1 MANPTAAGMIGNEFN
16 AKETRMRDQSYWE
29 RWIRERPKALEDRRA
44 SVKDWYREAGVE
56 KGERRAFKAALKAL
70 NPDGVKGKR
79 EKKPPRRG
87 KGRSSVMGTPYGA
100 PRDRRGEDGGRSV
113 EGRLRITREG
123 RPIVIPADPETPI
136 VRIPGHS
143 LAGAW
148 PKDRVLVR
156 LERRRPGGPTYGK
169 VERILERGIRT
180 FVGRFAPAGDRF
192 FVRFRDRESDLLLE
206 VDLPA
211 EFPGEPGDLV
221 LAEISEYPKGG
232 KEGRARV
239 VRALGKSHTMETL
252 FLAVTSAMDL
262 PVAFPGPVLE
272 AAAAVPQAVRLS
284 TRGDGVRHGDEEC
297 SRVDQRHLP
306 FVTIDGEDARDFDD
320 AVCIVR
326 EGDGFRLYVAIA
338 DVAHYV
344 EPGSPLDR
352 EAYLR
357 GTSVYFPDRCI
368 PMLPPELSEGVCS
381 LKAGVNRLTMTV
393 EIPIRPGGR
402 PGTPSFHASVI
413 RSRARLTYDEV
424 HSCIGTGAPGEKRGG
439 KPANAKITPEIG
451 RMLRDMAVAAGELT
465 LARFGRG
472 ALDLDLPEAEIAVV
486 DGMPVSVKPSERFE
500 SHRLIEEFMLLA
512 NTAVAEYLSGRG
524 DAFLFRI
531 HEEPAT
537 GKIEEFEAAAARLLR
552 RSRPAVSRD
561 ASSLLQGWADLAR
574 GGKFERAV
582 HRMLL
587 RSMML
592 ARYGPETKG
601 HFGLALPRYTHF
613 TSPIRRYPDLLVH
626 RVLKAAL
633 GDRGSVDSLEAL
645 REKGPEIGTHLS
657 GRERLATEAERAL
670 EQRAK
675 ALFMAGQVGRVFEGT
690 VSSLVSSGFFVEL
703 ERWMIDGMVHVSTM
717 RDDEYRFSPDRM
729 EWVGQYRK
737 RRIGLGDRVS
747 VRVRRADPD
756 RGEVDFLLVEKMPE
770 SP

>member
-1 MANPTAAGMIGNEFN
+1 
-16 AKETRMRDQSYWE
+16 
-29 RWIRERPKALEDRRA
+29 
-44 SVKDWYREAGVE
+44 
-56 KGERRAFKAALKAL
+56 
-70 NPDGVKGKR
+70 
-79 EKKPPRRG
+79 
-87 KGRSSVMGTPYGA
+87 
-100 PRDRRGEDGGRSV
+100 
-113 EGRLRITREG
+113 
-123 RPIVIPADPETPI
+123 
-136 VRIPGHS
+136 
-143 LAGAW
+143 
-148 PKDRVLVR
+148 
-156 LERRRPGGPTYGK
+156 
-169 VERILERGIRT
+169 
-180 FVGRFAPAGDRF
+180 
-192 FVRFRDRESDLLLE
+192 
-206 VDLPA
+206 
-211 EFPGEPGDLV
+211 
-221 LAEISEYPKGG
+221 
-232 KEGRARV
+232 
-239 VRALGKSHTMETL
+239 METL

-262 PVAFPGPVLE
+262 TVVFPGPVLE
-272 AAAAVPQAVRLS
+272 AAEAVPQAVRLS
-284 TRGDGVRHGDEEC
+284 VRGGGVCHGDEAHP
-297 SRVDQRHLP
+297 RVDQRDLP

-320 AVCIVR
+320 AVCLVR
-326 EGDGFRLYVAIA
+326 EGDGFRLLVAIA

-357 GTSVYFPDRCI
+357 GTSVYFPDRCV

-381 LKAGVNRLTMTV
+381 LKPGVNRLTMTV
-393 EIPIRPGGR
+393 EIPIRPGGT
-402 PGTPSFHASVI
+402 PGAPSFHPSVI

-424 HSCIGTGAPGEKRGG
+424 HSFLGAGTLEGKGG
-439 KPANAKITPEIG
+439 KPSGAKITPEIG
-451 RMLRDMAVAAGELT
+451 RMLRDMATAAGGLT

-486 DGMPVSVKPSERFE
+486 EGMPVSVKPSERFE

-512 NTAVAEYLSGRG
+512 NTAVAVVPVRPRRRLPLPDSRGARPGEDRGVRGGGRQASAPFPSHRPSRHVFPPPG
-524 DAFLFRI
+524 V
-531 HEEPAT
+531 
-537 GKIEEFEAAAARLLR
+537 GK
-552 RSRPAVSRD
+552 SRA
-561 ASSLLQGWADLAR
+561 

-587 RSMML
+587 RSLML

-601 HFGLALPRYTHF
+601 HFGLALSRYTHF

-633 GDRGSVDSLEAL
+633 GDRGSADSLRTL

-675 ALFMAGQVGRVFEGT
+675 ALFMAGQVGRTFDGT

-703 ERWMIDGMVHVSTM
+703 GGSMIDGMVHVSTL
-717 RDDEYRFSPDRM
+717 RDDEYRLSPDRM

-737 RRIGLGDRVS
+737 RRIGLGDRVR

-756 RGEVDFLLVEKMPE
+756 RGEIDFLLVEKMAE

>member
-1 MANPTAAGMIGNEFN
+1 MRDDFHMDG
-16 AKETRMRDQSYWE
+16 RMRDQEYWE
-29 RWIRERPKALEDRRA
+29 RWLRQRPEALRERRG

-87 KGRSSVMGTPYGA
+87 KGRFASGETPYGA
-100 PRDRRGEDGGRSV
+100 PAPAPGGGGRIV
-113 EGRLRITREG
+113 EGRLRFTREG
-123 RPIVIPADPETPI
+123 RPLVIPENPEEPA
-136 VRIPGHS
+136 VRIPGS
-143 LAGAW
+143 ALSGAW
-148 PKDRVLVR
+148 PKDRVAVR
-156 LERRRPGGPTYGK
+156 IDRRRGGAPTYGRI
-169 VERILERGIRT
+169 ERILERGIRA
-180 FVGRFAPAGDRF
+180 FVGRYAPAGARS

-206 VDLPA
+206 ADLPDRFAA
-211 EFPGEPGDLV
+211 ETGDLV
-221 LAEISEYPKGG
+221 LAEISEYPSGG
-232 KEGRARV
+232 AEGRARI
-239 VRALGKSHTMETL
+239 VRRLGKSHTMETL
-252 FLAVTSAMDL
+252 ILAVTSSLDL
-262 PVAFPGPVLE
+262 PVAFPETVAGE
-272 AAAAVPQAVRLS
+272 AALVPPAVHLS
-284 TRGDGVRHGDEEC
+284 LRGGGVCHGDETLP
-297 SRVDQRHLP
+297 RIDQRELP

-320 AVCIVR
+320 AVCLVR
-326 EGDGFRLYVAIA
+326 EGDRFRLYVAIA

-344 EPGSPLDR
+344 EQGSALDR

-381 LKAGVNRLTMTV
+381 LKPGVNRLTLTV
-393 EIPIRPGGR
+393 EIPIRPGGI
-402 PGTPSFHASVI
+402 PGAPSFHSSVI

-424 HSCIGTGAPGEKRGG
+424 HSFLTAGGSAGEDGTHAEG
-439 KPANAKITPEIG
+439 KITPEIG
-451 RMLRDMAVAAGELT
+451 KMLRDMETAAGWLT
-465 LARFGRG
+465 LARTKRG
-472 ALDLDLPEAEIAVV
+472 ALDLDLPEAEIEVV

-512 NTAVAEYLSGRG
+512 NTAVAEYLSRRN

-531 HEEPAT
+531 HEEPARE
-537 GKIEEFEAAAARLLR
+537 KIEEFESAAGRLLR
-552 RSRPAVSRD
+552 RSGPVGLRD
-561 ASSLLQGWADLAR
+561 AASRLQAWADLAR
-574 GGKFERAV
+574 GGKYERAV

-587 RSMML
+587 RSLML

-601 HFGLALPRYTHF
+601 HFGLALSLYTHF
-613 TSPIRRYPDLLVH
+613 TSPIRRYPDLVVH

-633 GDRGSVDSLEAL
+633 GDRGSADPLRIL
-645 REKGPEIGTHLS
+645 REKGPEIGSHLS
-657 GRERLATEAERAL
+657 GRERLAMEAERAV

-675 ALFMAGQVGRVFEGT
+675 ALFMSGQVGRTFEGT

-703 ERWMIDGMVHVSTM
+703 PDWMVDGMVHVSTL

-737 RRIGLGDRVS
+737 RRIALGDRVR

-756 RGEVDFLLVEKMPE
+756 RGEVDFLLVEKLPE

>member
-1 MANPTAAGMIGNEFN
+1 VKEN
-16 AKETRMRDQSYWE
+16 ARMRDQEYWE
-29 RWIRERPKALEDRRA
+29 RWLRQRPKALEEVRP

-79 EKKPPRRG
+79 GKKTPRRG
-87 KGRSSVMGTPYGA
+87 KSRVFGEATPYGA
-100 PRDRRGEDGGRSV
+100 PRERQGADGGRTV
-113 EGRLRITREG
+113 EGRLRFTREG
-123 RPIVIPADPETPI
+123 RPIVIPADPDTPI
-136 VRIPGHS
+136 VRIPGHALS
-143 LAGAW
+143 GAW

-156 LERRRPGGPTYGK
+156 LERRRAGGLSYGR

-180 FVGRFAPAGDRF
+180 FVGRYAPTGNRF

-206 VDLPA
+206 VDLPEDFSA
-211 EFPGEPGDLV
+211 EPGDLV
-221 LAEISEYPKGG
+221 LAEVAEYPKGG

-252 FLAVTSAMDL
+252 FLAVTSSMDL
-262 PVAFPGPVLE
+262 PVIFPGPVSE
-272 AAAAVPQAVRLS
+272 EAAAVPQAVRLS
-284 TRGDGVRHGDEEC
+284 ARNGGVFHGDEALP
-297 SRVDQRHLP
+297 RVDQRDLP

-320 AVCIVR
+320 AVCLVR
-326 EGDGFRLYVAIA
+326 EGDGFRLFVAIA

-381 LKAGVNRLTMTV
+381 LKPGVNRLSMTI
-393 EIPIRPGGR
+393 EIPIRRGGTPGK
-402 PGTPSFHASVI
+402 PSFHPSVI

-424 HSCIGTGAPGEKRGG
+424 HSFLATGAAEGEEG
-439 KPANAKITPEIG
+439 KPGGAKITPEIG
-451 RMLRDMAVAAGELT
+451 RMLRDMATAAGALT

-486 DGMPVSVKPSERFE
+486 EGMPVSVKPSGRFE

-512 NTAVAEYLSGRG
+512 NTAVAEFLSDRG
-524 DAFLFRI
+524 DALLFRI
-531 HEEPAT
+531 HEEPAME
-537 GKIEEFEAAAARLLR
+537 KIEEFEAAAGRLLR
-552 RSRPAVSRD
+552 HSRPSDRRD
-561 ASSLLQGWADLAR
+561 PSFLLQAWADLAR
-574 GGKFERAV
+574 GGKFERSI

-587 RSMML
+587 RSLML

-601 HFGLALPRYTHF
+601 HFGLALSRYTHF

-633 GDRGSVDSLEAL
+633 GDRLSADSL
-645 REKGPEIGTHLS
+645 RTFRDKGPEIGSHLS

-675 ALFMAGQVGRVFEGT
+675 ALFMEGHVGRTFEGT
-690 VSSLVSSGFFVEL
+690 VSSMVSSGFFVEL
-703 ERWMIDGMVHVSTM
+703 EEWMIDGMVPVSTM

-737 RRIGLGDRVS
+737 IRIGLGDRVR
-747 VRVRRADPD
+747 VRVRRSDPD
-756 RGEVDFLLVEKMPE
+756 RGEVDFLLVEKMP
-770 SP
+770 

>member
-1 MANPTAAGMIGNEFN
+1 
-16 AKETRMRDQSYWE
+16 MRDQTYWE
-29 RWIRERPKALEDRRA
+29 RWLRQRSKALEEPRA
-44 SVKDWYREAGVE
+44 SVKEWYREAGVE

-70 NPDGVKGKR
+70 NPGGVKGKR
-79 EKKPPRRG
+79 ARKPPRRG
-87 KGRSSVMGTPYGA
+87 KGRIEGEGTPYGA
-100 PRDRRGEDGGRSV
+100 PRDRRGPDGGRTI
-113 EGRLRITREG
+113 EGRLRFTREG

-136 VRIPGHS
+136 VRIPGHALS
-143 LAGAW
+143 GAW

-156 LERRRPGGPTYGK
+156 VERRRAGGLSYGR

-180 FVGRFAPAGDRF
+180 FVGRYAPTGNRS

-206 VDLPA
+206 ADLPA
-211 EFPGEPGDLV
+211 DFSAEPGDLV
-221 LAEISEYPKGG
+221 LAEVGEYPKGE
-232 KEGRARV
+232 KAGRARV
-239 VRALGKSHTMETL
+239 VRSLGKSHTMETL
-252 FLAVTSAMDL
+252 FLAVTSTMDL
-262 PVAFPGPVLE
+262 PVVFPDAALE
-272 AAAAVPQAVRLS
+272 EAGAVSQAVRLS
-284 TRGDGVRHGDEEC
+284 ARGGGVCHGNEV
-297 SRVDQRHLP
+297 RPRTDQRDLP
-306 FVTIDGEDARDFDD
+306 FVTIDGADARDFDD
-320 AVCIVR
+320 AVCLVR
-326 EGDGFRLYVAIA
+326 EGDGFRLFVAIA

-344 EPGSPLDR
+344 APGSPLDL
-352 EAYLR
+352 EAYAR

-381 LKAGVNRLTMTV
+381 LKPGVNRLTMTV
-393 EIPIRPGGR
+393 EIPLRSGGT
-402 PGTPSFHASVI
+402 PETPSFYPSVI

-424 HSCIGTGAPGEKRGG
+424 HSFLGGGSSEEAEGTSGA
-439 KPANAKITPEIG
+439 ANITPEIG
-451 RMLRDMAVAAGELT
+451 RMLRDMAAVAGRLT

-486 DGMPVSVKPSERFE
+486 EGMPVSITPSERFE

-531 HEEPAT
+531 HEEPAME
-537 GKIEEFEAAAARLLR
+537 KIEEFEAAAGKLLR
-552 RSRPAVSRD
+552 RSRPTDRRD
-561 ASSLLQGWADLAR
+561 TSFLLQTWADRAR

-587 RSMML
+587 RSLML

-601 HFGLALPRYTHF
+601 HFGLALSRYTHF

-633 GDRGSVDSLEAL
+633 GDPESAGALRTL
-645 REKGPEIGTHLS
+645 REKGPEIGSHLS

-675 ALFMAGQVGRVFEGT
+675 ALFMVGRIGRTFEGV
-690 VSSLVSSGFFVEL
+690 VSSIVTSGFFVEV
-703 ERWMIDGMVHVSTM
+703 EGGMIDGMVPVSTM
-717 RDDEYRFSPDRM
+717 RDDEYRLSPDRL

-737 RRIGLGDRVS
+737 RRIGLGDRVR

-756 RGEVDFLLVEKMPE
+756 RGEIDFLLVEKRAE

>member
-1 MANPTAAGMIGNEFN
+1 
-16 AKETRMRDQSYWE
+16 MRDQAYWE
-29 RWIRERPKALEDRRA
+29 GWLRRRSKSFEEAHA

-79 EKKPPRRG
+79 GKKPPRRG
-87 KGRSSVMGTPYGA
+87 KGRVSGEGTPYGA
-100 PRDRRGEDGGRSV
+100 PPRDRREADGGRTV
-113 EGRLRITREG
+113 EGRLRFTREG
-123 RPIVIPADPETPI
+123 RPIVIPADPGTPI

-143 LAGAW
+143 LSGAW

-156 LERRRPGGPTYGK
+156 LERRRAGGPSYGR

-180 FVGRFAPAGDRF
+180 FVGRYVPKGNRF

-206 VDLPA
+206 VDLPEGFAA
-211 EFPGEPGDLV
+211 ESGDLV
-221 LAEISEYPKGG
+221 LAEVAEYPKGE
-232 KEGRARV
+232 KEGRARI

-262 PVAFPGPVLE
+262 PIAFPGPVLE
-272 AAAAVPQAVRLS
+272 EAGDVPQAVRLS
-284 TRGDGVRHGDEEC
+284 ARGGGVCHGAEELP
-297 SRVDQRHLP
+297 RVDQRDLP
-306 FVTIDGEDARDFDD
+306 FVTIDGKDARDFDD
-320 AVCIVR
+320 AVCLAR
-326 EGDGFRLYVAIA
+326 EGDRSRLFVAIA

-344 EPGSPLDR
+344 VPGSPLDR

-381 LKAGVNRLTMTV
+381 LKPGVNRLTMTV
-393 EIPIRPGGR
+393 EIPIRPGGT
-402 PGTPSFHASVI
+402 PGIPSFYPSVI

-424 HSCIGTGAPGEKRGG
+424 HSFLGNDAHADAEG
-439 KPANAKITPEIG
+439 KAAGAKITPEIA
-451 RMLRDMAVAAGELT
+451 RMLRDMATAAGGLT

-472 ALDLDLPEAEIAVV
+472 ALDLDLPEAEVAVEE
-486 DGMPVSVKPSERFE
+486 GMPVSVKPSERFE

-512 NTAVAEYLSGRG
+512 NTAVAEHLSGRG

-531 HEEPAT
+531 HEEPAME
-537 GKIEEFEAAAARLLR
+537 KIEEFEEAAGKLLR
-552 RSRPAVSRD
+552 RSRPNDRRD
-561 ASSLLQGWADLAR
+561 TSSLLQAWADLAR

-587 RSMML
+587 RSLML
-592 ARYGPETKG
+592 ARYGPEAKG
-601 HFGLALPRYTHF
+601 HFGLALSKYTHF

-633 GDRGSVDSLEAL
+633 GDRDSADSLRTL
-645 REKGPEIGTHLS
+645 REKGPEIGSHLS
-657 GRERLATEAERAL
+657 GRERMAVEAERAL

-675 ALFMAGQVGRVFEGT
+675 ALFLMGKVGRTFEGA

-703 ERWMIDGMVHVSTM
+703 EEWMIDGFVHVSTL
-717 RDDEYRFSPDRM
+717 RDDDYRFSQERM
-729 EWVGQYRK
+729 EWIGQYRK
-737 RRIGLGDRVS
+737 RRFGLGDRVR
-747 VRVRRADPD
+747 VRVRGADPD
-756 RGEVDFLLVEKMPE
+756 RGEVDFLLVEKIPE

>member
-1 MANPTAAGMIGNEFN
+1 
-16 AKETRMRDQSYWE
+16 MRDQAYWE
-29 RWIRERPKALEDRRA
+29 RWLRERPKALEGTRA
-44 SVKDWYREAGVE
+44 SAKEWYREAGVE

-70 NPDGVKGKR
+70 NPGGVTGKR
-79 EKKPPRRG
+79 GKKPPRRG
-87 KGRSSVMGTPYGA
+87 KGRVFDEGTPYGA
-100 PRDRRGEDGGRSV
+100 PRQRRGADGGRTV
-113 EGRLRITREG
+113 EGRLRLTREG
-123 RPIVIPADPETPI
+123 RPIVIPADPDAPI

-143 LAGAW
+143 LSGAW
-148 PKDRVLVR
+148 PKDRVLVA
-156 LERRRPGGPTYGK
+156 LDRRRAGGPSYGR

-180 FVGRFAPAGDRF
+180 FVGRYAPAGNRP

-211 EFPGEPGDLV
+211 DFSAEPGDLV
-221 LAEISEYPKGG
+221 LAEVTEYPKG
-232 KEGRARV
+232 ERQGRASV

-252 FLAVTSAMDL
+252 FLAVTSAADL
-262 PVAFPGPVLE
+262 PVAFPGPVL
-272 AAAAVPQAVRLS
+272 AAAKAVPQAVRLS
-284 TRGDGVRHGDEEC
+284 ARGGGVCHADEAMP
-297 SRVDQRHLP
+297 RVDQRDLP

-320 AVCIVR
+320 AVCLVR
-326 EGDGFRLYVAIA
+326 EGDGFRLFVAIA

-344 EPGSPLDR
+344 EPGSPLDL

-357 GTSVYFPDRCI
+357 GTSVYFPDRCV

-381 LKAGVNRLTMTV
+381 LKPGVNRLTMTV
-393 EIPIRPGGR
+393 EIPLRPGGT
-402 PGTPSFHASVI
+402 PGAPSFHPSVI

-424 HSCIGTGAPGEKRGG
+424 HAFLADGALEGKGG
-439 KPANAKITPEIG
+439 KAGGAKITPEIG
-451 RMLRDMAVAAGELT
+451 RMLRDMATAAGGLT

-472 ALDLDLPEAEIAVV
+472 ALDLDLPEAEIGVEE
-486 DGMPVSVKPSERFE
+486 GMPVSVKPSERFE

-512 NTAVAEYLSGRG
+512 NTAVAEHLSGRG
-524 DAFLFRI
+524 DALLFRI
-531 HEEPAT
+531 HEEPAME
-537 GKIEEFEAAAARLLR
+537 KIEEFEAAAGRLLR
-552 RSRPAVSRD
+552 RSASTGSRD
-561 ASSLLQGWADLAR
+561 ASALLQRWADLAR

-587 RSMML
+587 RSLML

-601 HFGLALPRYTHF
+601 HFGLALSRYTHF

-633 GDRGSVDSLEAL
+633 GDRGSADSLRAL
-645 REKGPEIGTHLS
+645 RERGPEIGTHLS
-657 GRERLATEAERAL
+657 GRERLAMEAERAL

-675 ALFMAGQVGRVFEGT
+675 ALFMAGRVGGTFDGT

-703 ERWMIDGMVHVSTM
+703 EGPMIDGMVHVSTL
-717 RDDEYRFSPDRM
+717 RDDEYRLSADRM

-737 RRIGLGDRVS
+737 RRIGLGDRVR

-756 RGEVDFLLVEKMPE
+756 RGEVDFLLVEKIPE

>member
-1 MANPTAAGMIGNEFN
+1 MAFAAGMMGKGFD
-16 AKETRMRDQSYWE
+16 AKEKARMRDQAFWE
-29 RWIRERPKALEDRRA
+29 RWLRQRPKALEEAHA

-70 NPDGVKGKR
+70 NPDGMKGKR

-87 KGRSSVMGTPYGA
+87 KGRVSDGGTPYGV
-100 PRDRRGEDGGRSV
+100 PRDHRGADGGRTV
-113 EGRLRITREG
+113 EGRLRFTREG

-143 LAGAW
+143 LSGAW

-156 LERRRPGGPTYGK
+156 LERRRAGGLSYGR
-169 VERILERGIRT
+169 VEQILERGIRT
-180 FVGRFAPAGDRF
+180 FVGRFAPTGNRF
-192 FVRFRDRESDLLLE
+192 FVRFRDRESDLFLE
-206 VDLPA
+206 VDLPPDFSA
-211 EFPGEPGDLV
+211 EPGDLV
-221 LAEISEYPKGG
+221 LAEVTEYPKGER
-232 KEGRARV
+232 EGRARV

-262 PVAFPGPVLE
+262 PVTFPGPVLE
-272 AAAAVPQAVRLS
+272 EAAAVPQTVRLS
-284 TRGDGVRHGDEEC
+284 ARVGGVCHGEEAHP
-297 SRVDQRHLP
+297 RVDQRDLP

-326 EGDGFRLYVAIA
+326 EGDGFRLFVAIA

-352 EAYLR
+352 EAFLR
-357 GTSVYFPDRCI
+357 GTSVYFPDRCV

-381 LKAGVNRLTMTV
+381 LKPGVNRLTMTV
-393 EIPIRPGGR
+393 EIPIRPGGT
-402 PGTPSFHASVI
+402 PGTPSFHPTVI
-413 RSRARLTYDEV
+413 RSRARLTYDQV
-424 HSCIGTGAPGEKRGG
+424 HSFLETGTLEEKGG
-439 KPANAKITPEIG
+439 TTGGAKITPEIG
-451 RMLRDMAVAAGELT
+451 RMLCDMAAAAGGLT

-486 DGMPVSVKPSERFE
+486 EGMPVSVKPSERFE

-524 DAFLFRI
+524 DALLFRI
-531 HEEPAT
+531 HEEPSME
-537 GKIEEFEAAAARLLR
+537 KIEEFEVAAGKLLR
-552 RSRPAVSRD
+552 RSRPTDRRD
-561 ASSLLQGWADLAR
+561 TSSLLQAWADLAR
-574 GGKFERAV
+574 GGKFERSV

-587 RSMML
+587 RSLML

-601 HFGLALPRYTHF
+601 HFGLALTRYTHF

-633 GDRGSVDSLEAL
+633 GDRGAVDSLRAL
-645 REKGPEIGTHLS
+645 REKGPEIGIHLS

-675 ALFMAGQVGRVFEGT
+675 ALFMAGQVGRTFEGT

-703 ERWMIDGMVHVSTM
+703 DGWMIDGMVPISTL
-717 RDDEYRFSPDRM
+717 RDDEYRFSSDRT

-737 RRIGLGDRVS
+737 RRIGLGDRVR

>member
-1 MANPTAAGMIGNEFN
+1 
-16 AKETRMRDQSYWE
+16 MRDQAFWE
-29 RWIRERPKALEDRRA
+29 QWLRQRPKALEEARS
-44 SVKDWYREAGVE
+44 SVKEWYSDAGVE

-87 KGRSSVMGTPYGA
+87 KGRLTGEGTPYGA
-100 PRDRRGEDGGRSV
+100 PRDRPGSDGGRTV
-113 EGRLRITREG
+113 EGRLRFTREG
-123 RPIVIPADPETPI
+123 RPIVIPADPESPI
-136 VRIPGHS
+136 VRIPGQS
-143 LAGAW
+143 LSGAW

-156 LERRRPGGPTYGK
+156 LDRRRAGGLSYGRI
-169 VERILERGIRT
+169 ERILERGIRT
-180 FVGRFAPAGDRF
+180 FVGRYAPTGNRF

-211 EFPGEPGDLV
+211 GFSADPGDLV
-221 LAEISEYPKGG
+221 LAEVTEYPRGE
-232 KEGRARV
+232 KEGRASV

-272 AAAAVPQAVRLS
+272 EAAAVPQAVRLS
-284 TRGDGVRHGDEEC
+284 ARGGGVCHGDEAHP
-297 SRVDQRHLP
+297 RVDQRDLP

-320 AVCIVR
+320 AVCLVR

-338 DVAHYV
+338 DVSHYV
-344 EPGSPLDR
+344 APGSPLDR

-381 LKAGVNRLTMTV
+381 LKSGVNRLTMTV

-402 PGTPSFHASVI
+402 QGTPSFHPSVI
-413 RSRARLTYDEV
+413 RSRARLTYNEV
-424 HSCIGTGAPGEKRGG
+424 HSYLGTGTLERGG
-439 KPANAKITPEIG
+439 KPAGAKITPEIG
-451 RMLRDMAVAAGELT
+451 RMLDDMAAAAGGLT

-486 DGMPVSVKPSERFE
+486 EGMPVSVKASERFE

-524 DAFLFRI
+524 DDFLFRI
-531 HEEPAT
+531 HEEPAVD
-537 GKIEEFEAAAARLLR
+537 KIEEFEAAAGKLLR
-552 RSRPAVSRD
+552 RSRPTGRRD
-561 ASSLLQGWADLAR
+561 ASSLLQAWADLAR

-587 RSMML
+587 RSLML
-592 ARYGPETKG
+592 ARYGPEPKG
-601 HFGLALPRYTHF
+601 HFGLALSRYTHF

-633 GDRGSVDSLEAL
+633 GDAGSAGSLRIL
-645 REKGPEIGTHLS
+645 REKGPEVGSHLS
-657 GRERLATEAERAL
+657 GRERMATEAERAL

-675 ALFMAGQVGRVFEGT
+675 ALFMAGQVGRTFDGI
-690 VSSLVSSGFFVEL
+690 VSSLVSSGFFVDL
-703 ERWMIDGMVHVSTM
+703 DGSMIDGMVHVSTL
-717 RDDEYRFSPDRM
+717 RDDDYRLAPDRM

-737 RRIGLGDRVS
+737 RRIGLGDRVR

>member
-1 MANPTAAGMIGNEFN
+1 
-16 AKETRMRDQSYWE
+16 MRDQAYWE
-29 RWIRERPKALEDRRA
+29 RWIRDRPKSLGEPRA

-79 EKKPPRRG
+79 GKKPPRRG
-87 KGRSSVMGTPYGA
+87 KGRIEGGGTPHAA
-100 PRDRRGEDGGRSV
+100 PRDRRGADGGRAV
-113 EGRLRITREG
+113 EGRLRFTREG
-123 RPIVIPADPETPI
+123 RPIVIPADPDTPI

-156 LERRRPGGPTYGK
+156 LERRRAGGLPYGR

-180 FVGRFAPAGDRF
+180 FVGRYAPTGNRS

-211 EFPGEPGDLV
+211 QFPGEPGDLV
-221 LAEISEYPKGG
+221 LAEVTEYPKG
-232 KEGRARV
+232 ERDGRARV
-239 VRALGKSHTMETL
+239 VRSLGKSHTMETL

-262 PVAFPGPVLE
+262 PVAFPGPVME

-284 TRGDGVRHGDEEC
+284 ARGGGVCHGDEAYP
-297 SRVDQRHLP
+297 RVDQRDLP
-306 FVTIDGEDARDFDD
+306 FVTIDGKDARDFDD

-326 EGDGFRLYVAIA
+326 EGDGFRLLVAIA
-338 DVAHYV
+338 DVSHYV

-424 HSCIGTGAPGEKRGG
+424 HSFLGAGPPAEGEG
-439 KPANAKITPEIG
+439 KSAGARITPEIG
-451 RMLRDMAVAAGELT
+451 RMLRDMAAAAGGLT

-472 ALDLDLPEAEIAVV
+472 ALDLDLPEAEIAVAE
-486 DGMPVSVKPSERFE
+486 GMPVSVVPSERFE

-524 DAFLFRI
+524 DAFLYRI
-531 HEEPAT
+531 HEEPAVE
-537 GKIEEFEAAAARLLR
+537 KIEEFEVAAARLLR
-552 RSRPAVSRD
+552 RSRPPGRRD
-561 ASSLLQGWADLAR
+561 TSSLLQAWADLAR

-587 RSMML
+587 RSLML

-601 HFGLALPRYTHF
+601 HFGLALSRYTHF

-633 GDRGSVDSLEAL
+633 GDRRSADSLRTL
-645 REKGPEIGTHLS
+645 REKGPEIGSHLS
-657 GRERLATEAERAL
+657 DRERLATEAERTL

-675 ALFMAGQVGRVFEGT
+675 ALFMAGQVGRVFEGN

-703 ERWMIDGMVHVSTM
+703 EGWMIDGMVHVSTL

-737 RRIGLGDRVS
+737 RRIGLGDRVR

>member
-1 MANPTAAGMIGNEFN
+1 
-16 AKETRMRDQSYWE
+16 MRDREFWE
-29 RWIRERPKALEDRRA
+29 RWLRQRPKALEESRT
-44 SVKDWYREAGVE
+44 SVKEWYREAGVE
-56 KGERRAFKAALKAL
+56 KGERRAFKDALKAL
-70 NPDGVKGKR
+70 NPDGANGKR

-87 KGRSSVMGTPYGA
+87 KGRLPDGGTPYGA
-100 PRDRRGEDGGRSV
+100 PRDRTGADRGRTV
-113 EGRLRITREG
+113 EGRLRFTREG

-143 LAGAW
+143 LSGAW

-156 LERRRPGGPTYGK
+156 LERRRAGGLSYGR

-180 FVGRFAPAGDRF
+180 FVGRYAPTGLRS

-211 EFPGEPGDLV
+211 DFSGEPGDLV
-221 LAEISEYPKGG
+221 LAEVAEYPKG
-232 KEGRARV
+232 ETAGRARI

-262 PVAFPGPVLE
+262 PVTFPGPVLE
-272 AAAAVPQAVRLS
+272 EAAAVPQAVRLS
-284 TRGDGVRHGDEEC
+284 AREGGVCHGDEAHP
-297 SRVDQRHLP
+297 RVDQRNLP

-320 AVCIVR
+320 AVCLAR
-326 EGDGFRLYVAIA
+326 EGDGFRLFVAIA

-344 EPGSPLDR
+344 RPGSPIDR

-393 EIPIRPGGR
+393 EIPIRPGGK
-402 PGTPSFHASVI
+402 PGAPTFRSSVI

-424 HSCIGTGAPGEKRGG
+424 HSFLACGALEKEGCKPGG
-439 KPANAKITPEIG
+439 AKITPEIG
-451 RMLRDMAVAAGELT
+451 RMLRDMAAAANGLT
-465 LARFGRG
+465 AARFGRG
-472 ALDLDLPEAEIAVV
+472 ALDLDLPEAEIDVV
-486 DGMPVSVKPSERFE
+486 KGMPASVTPSERFE

-512 NTAVAEYLSGRG
+512 NTAVAEHLSDRG
-524 DAFLFRI
+524 DPLLFRI
-531 HEEPAT
+531 HEEPAMD
-537 GKIEEFEAAAARLLR
+537 KVEEFEVAAGKLLR
-552 RSRPAVSRD
+552 RSRPTDRGD
-561 ASSLLQGWADLAR
+561 TSSLLQAWADLAR

-587 RSMML
+587 RSLML

-633 GDRGSVDSLEAL
+633 GDRGSADTVRNL
-645 REKGPEIGTHLS
+645 REKGPEIGSHLS
-657 GRERLATEAERAL
+657 GRERLATEAERSL

-675 ALFMAGQVGRVFEGT
+675 ALFMAGQVGRTFDGT
-690 VSSLVSSGFFVEL
+690 VSSLVSSGFFVEI
-703 ERWMIDGMVHVSTM
+703 EGAMIDGMVHVSTL
-717 RDDEYRFSPDRM
+717 RDDEYRLSPDRL
-729 EWVGQYRK
+729 EWVGLYRK
-737 RRIGLGDRVS
+737 RRIGLGDRVR

-756 RGEVDFLLVEKMPE
+756 RGEVDFLLVEKIPE